1 MKLNQLANKKILIL
15 GFGKE
20 GRASLKFI
28 KKRVISAVIKVADK
42 NLSADYLKKQGG
54 FDLVIKTPGIKK
66 ELVTAPYTTAT
77 NIFFA
82 NVKNKIIGITGSKGK
97 STTASLIYHILKTAG
112 RPVHLVGN
120 IGKPML
126 DKLLKPIG
134 KDDVFVCE
142 LSSYQLDD
150 IKYSPY
156 ITVIT
161 NLFPEHMN
169 YHGGIKDYYRAKK
182 NIINY
187 VRPNDYFIY
196 NPKNKILSDCAKQ
209 INCQVL
215 PFEERITV
223 SQQDIPLLGEHNRDN
238 IKAAITVVHLFKIS
252 NHVIA
257 QAIKTFKPLPHRLEY
272 VGKYSGIIFYNDALA
287 TTPEATIEAIKALKN
302 VGTIF
307 LGGEDRGYRFIN
319 LVKIIKQY
327 RIKNIVLFP
336 KTGQKIYRQLKL
348 QFNKLPRIFK
358 TTDMEEAVKFAYQC
372 TLKNSV
378 CLLSTASP
386 SYSLWKNY
394 EEKGNLFKSFV
405 KKYSI

>member
-1 MKLNQLANKKILIL
+1 MGFKGTACKAHQNHFPIQGLVNLIDQGIQKPGAIIDFNSQFLPFSNHSFSSLNPLM
-15 GFGKE
+15 
-20 GRASLKFI
+20 LKMSRYSSI
-28 KKRVISAVIKVADK
+28 
-42 NLSADYLKKQGG
+42 
-54 FDLVIKTPGIKK
+54 
-66 ELVTAPYTTAT
+66 
-77 NIFFA
+77 
-82 NVKNKIIGITGSKGK
+82 
-97 STTASLIYHILKTAG
+97 
-112 RPVHLVGN
+112 
-120 IGKPML
+120 
-126 DKLLKPIG
+126 
-134 KDDVFVCE
+134 
-142 LSSYQLDD
+142 SYQLCSLSRNRP
-150 IKYSPY
+150 KYQSFFLFSK
-156 ITVIT
+156 VLQVSS
-161 NLFPEHMN
+161 NLF
-169 YHGGIKDYYRAKK
+169 
-182 NIINY
+182 
-187 VRPNDYFIY
+187 
-196 NPKNKILSDCAKQ
+196 
-209 INCQVL
+209 
-215 PFEERITV
+215 
-223 SQQDIPLLGEHNRDN
+223 
-238 IKAAITVVHLFKIS
+238 FKIS

-348 QFNKLPRIFK
+348 QFNKLPRILK

-394 EEKGNLFKSFV
+394 EENGNLFKSFV